1 MSASLMGAFREVA
14 SAVRDARD
22 ELNRLD
28 AVAGDGD
35 IGVTMA
41 AAANAILGLPAEVAN
56 TSPEAVLR
64 QVGMEIA
71 RHAPST
77 AGTLVATALLAAA
90 RVEART
96 EDSIVSVIARRAAA
110 AQRAIEDRGRANVG
124 DKTMLDAIDPL
135 VVSLEESARTGTP
148 LAEALA
154 RAASAARKGADH
166 TRELRAKVGRAG
178 WLADRSEGAEDA
190 GAHLIALIAEAASGY
205 VSATSRGDS

>member
-1 MSASLMGAFREVA
+1 MSASLMGAFRAVA
-14 SAVRDARD
+14 STVRDSRD

-41 AAANAILGLPAEVAN
+41 AAADAILGLPTEVADS
-56 TSPEAVLR
+56 SPEAALR

-90 RVEART
+90 RVEGST
-96 EDSIVSVIARRAAA
+96 DDSIVAVIARRASA
-110 AQRAIEDRGRANVG
+110 AQRAIEDRGHAKVG

-135 VVSLEESARTGTP
+135 VVSLEASGRAGTP

-154 RAASAARKGADH
+154 RAASAARQGAEH
-166 TRELRAKVGRAG
+166 TRELRARVGRAG

-190 GAHLIALIAEAASGY
+190 GAHLIALIAEAASRY
-205 VSATSRGDS
+205 VSASSGGGN

>member
-1 MSASLMGAFREVA
+1 MSASLMGAFRAVA
-14 SAVRDARD
+14 SAVRDSRD

-41 AAANAILGLPAEVAN
+41 VAADAILGLPTAVADS
-56 TSPEAVLR
+56 SPEAALR

-90 RVEART
+90 RVEAST
-96 EDSIVSVIARRAAA
+96 EDSIVTVIARRAAA
-110 AQRAIEDRGRANVG
+110 AQHAIEDRGHANVG

-135 VVSLEESARTGTP
+135 VVSLETSARDGTP
-148 LAEALA
+148 LAEALTC
-154 RAASAARKGADH
+154 AASAARQGAEH
-166 TRELRAKVGRAG
+166 TRELRARVGRAG

-190 GAHLIALIAEAASGY
+190 GAHLVALIAEAASRY
-205 VSATSRGDS
+205 VSASSRGGN